1 MKIKMRT
8 WAVALNVV
16 LASLMLAACGSS
28 EEPLVQGKEDP
39 LVQGKFVDGPVAGL
53 AYSTSTG
60 INGATDVNGTFNY
73 RGGTSVDM
81 VSFKLG
87 SITLGTSAGASL
99 LTPLDLVT
107 GAAVTD
113 ARVLNRLQL
122 LQTLDS
128 DKDVDDGIVVDPIMV
143 TKLNDTIKPDETDG
157 TKFEAALKTA
167 LGNTPVNR
175 NLAQE
180 SFESS
185 LAALGRSVTTIK
197 EAISG
202 GSVTV
207 SKHRVNVPTNMFVP
221 YEGSSVDLK
230 ASFPKGFP
238 LAVGSAMTLK
248 SVNIDGSIDFYVLT
262 DRGSN
267 ADGPNIMVGTNTY
280 GTKVFPAPSFVPTF
294 GVMRLA
300 NGVATMQSITPIIN
314 EKGAKL
320 SGLPLP
326 IGTPGSSAEVALSE
340 SLQALNGDP
349 LGLDPEGIVFDK
361 ANGKLYI
368 SDEYGPFI
376 VKVDADTGKIE
387 ERFAPAMVGSSASKP
402 VLPAALNLRRANR
415 GMEGLAMDA
424 AGELHGIIQSPL
436 DAKVTLDDGTSM
448 SVSKTSLFVRWL
460 VLNPFTGITKTYAYP
475 MSKTDWSKS
484 DTGQAKMGD
493 IAFVSPGKFLI
504 IEQGLNASDVLV
516 NKIMLVEIPSDAT
529 DINALDAKLEASSST
544 AKSVQGVDWTKVVPL
559 KRTVLLQLNE
569 AGWMAE
575 KAEGLTVV
583 NGDTIALINDNDFGV
598 TPALFDAKG
607 VAISADV
614 TACLTENGKL
624 VNNGNKVCP
633 ASAVRVAPGSDT
645 ERPTR
650 LYTFKFPKAIASY
663 SLK

>member
-1 MKIKMRT
+1 MKLKMRT
-8 WAVALNVV
+8 SVVALNSV

-28 EEPLVQGKEDP
+28 DEP
-39 LVQGKFVDGPVAGL
+39 LVQGKFVGGPVAGL
-53 AYSTSTG
+53 TYNTSTG
-60 INGATDVNGTFNY
+60 INGATDINGTFDY
-73 RGGTSVDM
+73 RGGTSGDA

-87 SITLGTSAGASL
+87 SITLGTIAGASL
-99 LTPLDLVT
+99 VTPLDLVT
-107 GAAVTD
+107 GAAVSD
-113 ARVLNRLQL
+113 ARVINRLQL
-122 LQTLDS
+122 LQSLDS
-128 DKDVDDGIVVDPIMV
+128 DKDVDNGTVVDPIMV
-143 TKLNDTIKPDETDG
+143 AKLNSTINPDETDG

-175 NLAQE
+175 NLARE
-180 SFESS
+180 SFESN
-185 LAALGRSVTTIK
+185 LAAIGRSVTTIK

-207 SKHRVNVPTNMFVP
+207 SKHRVSVPTSMFVP
-221 YEGSSVDLK
+221 YEGSSVELK
-230 ASFPKGFP
+230 AAFPKGFP
-238 LAVGSAMTLK
+238 LAVGSGMAVK
-248 SVNIDGSIDFYVLT
+248 SVNSDGSIDFYVLT

-267 ADGPNIMVGTNTY
+267 ADGPNIMVGTSAY

-300 NGVATMQSITPIIN
+300 NGVATMQSITPMIN

-320 SGLPLP
+320 TGLPLP
-326 IGTPGSSAEVALSE
+326 IGTPGSSSEVALNE

-376 VKVDADTGKIE
+376 VKVDVATGKIE
-387 ERFAPAMVGSSASKP
+387 DRFAPAMAGSTASKP
-402 VLPAALNLRRANR
+402 VLPAVLNLRRANR

-436 DAKVTLDDGTSM
+436 DAKVTVDDGSSV
-448 SVSKTSLFVRWL
+448 SVSKTALFVRWL
-460 VLNPFTGITKTYAYP
+460 VLNPSTGTTKTYAYP
-475 MSKTDWSKS
+475 LSKTDWSKS

-493 IAFVSPGKFLI
+493 VAYVAPGKFLV
-504 IEQGLNASDVLV
+504 IEQGLNASSVLV

-529 DINALDAKLEASSST
+529 NINALGAELEASSST
-544 AKSVQGVDWTKVVPL
+544 AKSVLGVDWTKVVPL
-559 KRTVLLQLNE
+559 KRTLLLQLNE

-575 KAEGLTVV
+575 KAEGLTVI

-598 TPALFDAKG
+598 TPALFDANG
-607 VAISADV
+607 VAISGDV

-624 VNNGNKVCP
+624 ANNGTKVCP
-633 ASAVRVAPGSDT
+633 ASAIRVAPGSDV

-650 LYTFKFPKAIASY
+650 LYTFKFPKAISSY